1 MSATTSDWRQLFTLA
16 VTIARREL
24 RGGLG
29 GFRIFLACL
38 TLGVA
43 AIATVQSVSYSVKEG
58 LARDGRE
65 ILGGDVS
72 IRRIYD
78 RATPE
83 MLAYFTKDG
92 GQVSE
97 IADFR
102 AMAQKGDDST
112 LVELKGIDAA
122 YPLVGTLDLD
132 GGIAPADALALR
144 NGVWGIA
151 VEARLLERLKLAVGD
166 EIKLGDAMLQ
176 IRATIAREPDKLSGR
191 GIAFGPRVILANE
204 ALESTGLV
212 QPGSLVYWFYRVTVP
227 TNTDLKGWAEQADAA
242 FPDADWRIRDI
253 SDASPQVRR
262 FVDRLAQF
270 LTLVGLTA
278 LLVGGVGVSNAVRAY
293 LDGKLQTIATLKCLG
308 APGRLV
314 FAAYLAQI
322 LVLTALAV
330 LLGLAI
336 GAIVPAV
343 AATALNQVLPV
354 RAIVGV
360 YPPALLLAALFGLLT
375 ALVFSLFPLGQARLT
390 PAAALFRTGISPLS
404 GSPGRMVGVLIAVLA
419 VLLAGVAV
427 IASPEKLFAVWFVL
441 GAMASLG
448 IFRGASWLAIK
459 LAARLPRPSRP
470 GLRLAL
476 ANLHRPGNGTGSITQ
491 SLGLGL
497 TVLVAIALIEGNF
510 NKQVA
515 ESLPEGAPA
524 FFFMDVPSAQSDAFA
539 QTVAAVPGVTAVQ
552 RTAMLRGQLL
562 TINGQPG
569 EQALLPG
576 AESWLLRGDRGITYS
591 TTPPAHSAIIAGE
604 WWPAD
609 YQGEQLVSVSDDFV
623 EAFGIKVGDSV
634 SVRVLGREISAR
646 IASIRT
652 IDWGS
657 FDMNFAMVF
666 SPGLLQRAPHTLLA
680 TAQMDPSAED
690 AVQRAVTRAFP
701 MVSTVRVRDAAAE
714 VGILI
719 TNIGLAV
726 RVTAAITLIAGTLV
740 LAGAIAAGHRRRVYE
755 AVVLKV
761 LGATRGDITRAFL
774 AEYGLLAL
782 LTALIASIIGTITA
796 WAVLTQVM
804 QADWLFI
811 PGAVGWTTLLC
822 ATITLAAGWVGTW
835 RALGQKAAPLLRNE

>member
-1 MSATTSDWRQLFTLA
+1 MSAVGLDWQQTLRLA
-16 VTIARREL
+16 VVIARREL
-24 RGGLG
+24 RGGLA

-43 AIATVQSVSYSVKEG
+43 AIATVQSVSLSVTEG

-65 ILGGDVS
+65 ILGGDLSV
-72 IRRIYD
+72 RRIYE

-83 MLAYFTKDG
+83 MLAYFRQDG
-92 GQVSE
+92 GRVSE

-102 AMAQKGDDST
+102 AMAQSGDEST
-112 LVELKGIDAA
+112 LVELKAIDAA
-122 YPLVGTLDLD
+122 YPLVGTLQLAD
-132 GGIAPADALALR
+132 GADPAAALALR
-144 NGVWGIA
+144 DGQWGVV
-151 VEARLLERLKLAVGD
+151 VEARLLDRLGLAVGD
-166 EIKLGDAMLQ
+166 AIKLGDATLQ
-176 IRATIAREPDKLSGR
+176 IRGTIAHEPDKLSGR
-191 GIAFGPRVILANE
+191 GIAFGPRVILAND
-204 ALESTGLV
+204 ALQTTGLV

-227 TNTDLKGWAEQADAA
+227 PGTNVKAWAEQAQAEFSEA
-242 FPDADWRIRDI
+242 GLSIRDL

-262 FVDRLAQF
+262 FVERLAQF

-293 LDGKLQTIATLKCLG
+293 LDGKLSTIATLKCLG

-314 FAAYLAQI
+314 FAAYLTQI
-322 LVLTALAV
+322 LLLTLLAIA
-330 LLGLAI
+330 LGLLI
-336 GAIVPAV
+336 GGVVPV
-343 AATALNQVLPV
+343 LAALGLNQVLPV
-354 RAIVGV
+354 RAIVGI
-360 YPPALLLAALFGLLT
+360 YPGALALAGLFGLLT
-375 ALVFSLFPLGQARLT
+375 ALVFSLFPLGQAYRT
-390 PAAALFRTGISPLS
+390 PAAALFRSGIAPLS
-404 GSPGRMVGVLIAVLA
+404 GSPGRWVAVMIAALAVILASVAVL
-419 VLLAGVAV
+419 
-427 IASPEKLFAVWFVL
+427 ASPEKLFAVWFVL
-441 GAMASLG
+441 GSIGSLAV
-448 IFRGASWLAIK
+448 FRGASWLAVA
-459 LAARLPRPSRP
+459 LAARLPRPRRP

-515 ESLPEGAPA
+515 ESLPEGAPN
-524 FFFMDVPSAQSDAFA
+524 FFFLDVPSSQSDDFA
-539 QTVAAVPGVTAVQ
+539 QTVAALPGVHSVK
-552 RTAMLRGQLL
+552 RTPMLRGQLVS
-562 TINGQPG
+562 INDQPA

-576 AESWLLRGDRGITYS
+576 AESWLLRGDRGITYA
-591 TTPPAHSAIIAGE
+591 TTPPEHSTITNGA
-604 WWPAD
+604 WWAD
-609 YQGEQLVSVSDDFV
+609 DYTGEQLVSVSDDFV
-623 EAFGIKVGDSV
+623 QAFGTKVGDSLG
-634 SVRVLGREISAR
+634 VRVLGREITATV
-646 IASIRT
+646 ASIRT

-666 SPGLLQRAPHTLLA
+666 SPGILQRAPHTLLA
-680 TAQMDPSAED
+680 TAEMDPGVED
-690 AVQRAVTRAFP
+690 AVQRAITQAFP
-701 MVSTVRVRDAAAE
+701 MVSVVRVRDAVAE

-726 RVTAAITLIAGTLV
+726 RVTAGITLIAGTLV

-761 LGATRGDITRAFL
+761 LGATRADITRAFL

-782 LTALIASIIGTITA
+782 LTAAIAGIIGTATA

-804 QADWLFI
+804 QAGWVFI

-822 ATITLAAGWVGTW
+822 AVITLAAGWIGTW